1 MSLSVRLN
9 NLLGIRS
16 QEAQTVRLF
25 FLHHFF
31 LGIGTMLVYVAA
43 NVILLEN
50 NPEDSLPIAYVSSAL
65 GMIVLGKLYEHFEH
79 HWVLSKLVIRVLV
92 AVLILTLLV
101 VLLVLIGNSV
111 VFAVA
116 IMVAF
121 RGIYLLTNLEFW
133 GVSAVVFDVRQSK
146 RLFSVISSGDMPA
159 KALGAI
165 LVAFIHHHSELVF
178 VLLIAFGFFLA
189 ALFTVHLTIKSHT
202 VHASHRSVR
211 SHAPTQT
218 RLVRELFGGSKLV
231 YAICLSLFAV
241 AAVGSS
247 IEYAF
252 FVNVKHRFHDQSEVI
267 QTLGYVL
274 ALTYLLAMLVKL
286 IVSQQALDRFG
297 ILASLRSLPFASLLG
312 IIGFC
317 VLLALFNDEHSRMV
331 YFCAL
336 YLIFEVVR
344 RAIFDPIFLV
354 LFQPLSPQQRLH
366 GHTLAKAFYE
376 PIGIGMAGLLIF
388 VIHAII
394 QQAGDWLLL
403 AWVVFFSGMGL
414 FLLGK
419 VFKHYLLTLKEA
431 LARRFIADENLAM
444 PEEALQLIIKNLQ
457 SPKTE
462 EALNA
467 LEWLG
472 LHKPSALNTY
482 QTLLLAHKTARIR
495 LRTLELFDQFHQPIP
510 ANELLQRIET
520 DSETPIRELA
530 ARLYCQRYSS
540 NQDTINLLTNN
551 DLAIQ
556 KGAIAGCMIAD
567 RTRVH
572 HQAQEQLDLLCNS
585 AYTEQKKTALEL
597 ISFLRLSNRSG
608 FLEECLK
615 SNDPLL
621 IKAAIEAEGAVP
633 NQAILTL
640 LINFLKERGYWQAAS
655 RSLVYHGT
663 LAIAPLHEMVLV
675 SDDVVFVKRVVGVCQ
690 KMESFEAYELLVAL
704 AQRQHLFIRQAAL
717 ESLLTFPTDHEK
729 ANIFEDLLK
738 YELEFAQRLIHGEDT
753 LPLAVQECMDYE
765 HQLCVRRILLIL
777 SQLYDKVTIGNVL
790 TSITNN
796 AHDRQA
802 NSLELLDNL
811 IPRTIYVCLQ
821 TLVEELSSEHK
832 KKVLI
837 NQFGDFKPETS
848 LLQFIV
854 WRGDNFFSDWTLSIA
869 IKQAFHD
876 KLAILHL
883 PQYLYHPNPLLKES
897 VKEALQELQRKQ
909 PTLFAPLQRNH
920 PTISSEMMNHS
931 AALTTIS
938 LAERVIVLK
947 NTSLFSETPESVLSS
962 VVPIMKEVHYHRE
975 DVIFK
980 KGDIG
985 NCMFVIYAGEVAVFD
1000 GVKKLAS
1007 FTKGDVFGELALLD
1021 TEARSAT
1028 AVAMSELLV
1037 FRIDQDDFYDLMEER
1052 SEVLRNIVRM
1062 LCQRIRNLNTKLVA
1076 L

>member
-50 NPEDSLPIAYVSSAL
+50 NPEDSLPIAYVSSAI
-65 GMIVLGKLYEHFEH
+65 GMIVVGKLYEHFEH

-101 VLLVLIGNSV
+101 ILLVQIGDSV

-178 VLLIAFGFFLA
+178 VLLFAFGFFIA

-202 VHASHRSVR
+202 VHASHRAVR
-211 SHAPTQT
+211 SHGPAQT

-297 ILASLRSLPFASLLG
+297 ILASLRSLPFASLVG

-317 VLLALFNDEHSRMV
+317 ALLMYFNDEHIRMV

-388 VIHAII
+388 MIHAII

-403 AWVVFFSGMGL
+403 AWVVVFSAMGL

-419 VFKHYLLTLKEA
+419 VYKHYLLTLKEA

-444 PEEALQLIIKNLQ
+444 PDEAMQLIIGNLQ
-457 SPKTE
+457 STKTE
-462 EALNA
+462 EVLNA
-467 LEWLG
+467 IEWLG
-472 LHKPSALNTY
+472 LHKPSALY
-482 QTLLLAHKTARIR
+482 AHQTQLFNHNNPRIR
-495 LRTLELFDQFHQPIP
+495 LRTLELFDQLRQTIP
-510 ANELLQRIET
+510 ANELIKRIDT
-520 DSETPIRELA
+520 DSDAQIRELTA
-530 ARLYCQRYSS
+530 KMFCQQHPTDERVGDMLT
-540 NQDTINLLTNN
+540 NQDLV
-551 DLAIQ
+551 IQ

-567 RTRVH
+567 RTQVH
-572 HQAQEQLDLLCNS
+572 HRAQAQLDLLCNS
-585 AYTEQKKTALEL
+585 TDTQQKKVALEL
-597 ISFLRLSNRSG
+597 VSFLRLPNHAG
-608 FLEECLK
+608 FLEECLN
-615 SNDPLL
+615 SNDPIL
-621 IKAAIEAEGAVP
+621 IKAAIEAEGSVP

-655 RSLVYHGT
+655 RSLIYHGT

-717 ESLLTFPTDHEK
+717 EALLTFPADYEN
-729 ANIFEDLLK
+729 ARIFEELLK

-753 LPLAVQECMDYE
+753 LPETLKKCIDYE

-777 SQLYDKVTIGNVL
+777 SQIYDKVTIGNVL
-790 TSITNN
+790 SSITNS

-811 IPRTIYVCLQ
+811 IPRNIYVCLQ
-821 TLVEELSSEHK
+821 TLVEELPSEHK
-832 KKVLI
+832 RKVLF
-837 NQFGDFKPETS
+837 NQFGDFKSDTS

-869 IKQAFHD
+869 IKQAFYE
-876 KLAILHL
+876 KLATLHL

-897 VKEALQELQRKQ
+897 VQEALQELQRNK
-909 PTLFAPLQRNH
+909 PSLFAPLQRNH

-931 AALTTIS
+931 AALSTIS

-962 VVPIMKEVHYHRE
+962 VVPIMKEVHYHQE
-975 DVIFK
+975 EILFK
-980 KGDIG
+980 KGEIG
-985 NCMFVIYAGEVAVFD
+985 NCMFVVYGGEVDVFD
-1000 GVKKLAS
+1000 GTKKLAS

-1028 AVAMSELLV
+1028 AVAISDLLL

-1062 LCQRIRNLNTKLVA
+1062 LCQRIRTQNAKLVA